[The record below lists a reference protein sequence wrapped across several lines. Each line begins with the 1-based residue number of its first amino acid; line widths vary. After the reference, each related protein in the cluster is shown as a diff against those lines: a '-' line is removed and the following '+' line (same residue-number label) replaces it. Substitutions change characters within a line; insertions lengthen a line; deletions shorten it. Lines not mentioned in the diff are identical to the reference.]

1 VDILIAEDSPILSRA
16 LGRMVQGLGHEVR
29 TAADGLTAWEEFQR
43 CQPEVVISDWV
54 MPGIE
59 GPELCRRIRA
69 AGGAYTYFVFLT
81 VLEEKQN
88 ALAGMRAGADDYLTK
103 PVDLD
108 DLQLRLIAAER
119 VTTLH
124 RQLADQAAEQVRV
137 EAALREAEAAQQRS
151 RFMAELSAA
160 EDRLRQQVA
169 ELLHGRVQSR
179 LIVAWERLGECQRIW
194 EGEPDRARSLLAEA
208 RELID
213 RIREGDVRRASH
225 MLHPATVQL
234 GLVPAVQALADALGP
249 ELVVELAVE
258 DRLLEL
264 DDLMEPKVPEP
275 TRLAAYRVVEEAL
288 GNVLRHAKARS
299 AAVWLGVAGD
309 GRLGIEVSD
318 DGVGLDPS
326 KLKPGLGLRSIAAR
340 VESLGGEWR
349 ISGAPGRGT
358 RLLARLPLNSS

>member
-1 VDILIAEDSPILSRA
+1 VDVLIAEDSAILSRA
-16 LGRMVQGLGHEVR
+16 LARMVEGLGHRVR
-29 TAADGLTAWEEFQR
+29 TAADGLAAWAEFER
-43 CQPEVVISDWV
+43 VRPEVVISDWV

-69 AGGAYTYFVFLT
+69 AGGPYTYFVFLT
-81 VLEEKQN
+81 ILEEKQS

-108 DLQLRLIAAER
+108 DLQLRLIAADR
-119 VTTLH
+119 VTALH
-124 RQLADQAAEQVRV
+124 RQLADELAERLRV
-137 EAALREAEAAQQRS
+137 ETALRESEAAQQRS
-151 RFMAELSAA
+151 RFMTELSAA

-179 LIVAWERLGECQRIW
+179 LIVAWEKLGECQRAW

-225 MLHPATVQL
+225 MLHPAAVQL
-234 GLVPAVQALADALGP
+234 GLVPAVQALVDALGP
-249 ELVVELAVE
+249 ELTVDLSVE
-258 DRLLEL
+258 DRLREM
-264 DDLMEPKVPEP
+264 DDLIEPKVPEP
-275 TRLAAYRVVEEAL
+275 TRLAAYRIVEEAL
-288 GNVLRHAKARS
+288 GNVLRHAQARS

-318 DGVGLDPS
+318 DGRGLDPAN
-326 KLKPGLGLRSIAAR
+326 LRPGLGLRSIAAR

-349 ISGAPGRGT
+349 VSGSPGRGT
-358 RLLARLPLNSS
+358 RLLARLPLVTP

>member
-1 VDILIAEDSPILSRA
+1 VDVLIAEDSAVLSRA
-16 LGRMVQGLGHEVR
+16 LGRMIEGLGHRVR
-29 TAADGLTAWEEFQR
+29 VAGDGLAAWTEFER
-43 CQPEVVISDWV
+43 HRPEVVFSDWV
-54 MPGIE
+54 MPGLE
-59 GPELCRRIRA
+59 GPELCRRVRA
-69 AGGAYTYFVFLT
+69 APGPYTYFVMLT
-81 VLEEKQN
+81 VLGEKRN

-108 DLQLRLIAAER
+108 DVQLRLIAAER
-119 VTTLH
+119 VTALH
-124 RQLADQAAEQVRV
+124 RRLAEEATERVRV
-137 EAALREAEAAQQRS
+137 EAALHEAEAAQQRS
-151 RFMAELSAA
+151 RFMGEMSAA

-179 LIVAWERLGECQRIW
+179 LIVAWEKLGACQRAW
-194 EGEPDRARSLLAEA
+194 QREPDRARSLLVEA

-225 MLHPATVQL
+225 MLHPAAVQL

-258 DRLLEL
+258 ERLRDL
-264 DDLMEPKVPEP
+264 DDVVEPKVPAS
-275 TRLAAYRVVEEAL
+275 TRLAAYRIVEEAL
-288 GNVLRHAKARS
+288 GNVLRHARARS

-318 DGVGLDPS
+318 DGVGMDSSELR
-326 KLKPGLGLRSIAAR
+326 PGLGLRSIAAR

-349 ISGAPGRGT
+349 ISGSPGRGT
-358 RLLARLPLNSS
+358 RLLARLPLADS